1 MQVKK
6 LTNDISYILDALRDS
21 TVLEV
26 QVVIVHCALAFNFIA
41 YIKYNEYENSLQLWI
56 SFFSY
61 VKGFT
66 YYYTVIIML
75 LCS

>member
-41 YIKYNEYENSLQLWI
+41 YIK
-56 SFFSY
+56 
-61 VKGFT
+61 T
-66 YYYTVIIML
+66 YYYAVSML
-75 LCS
+75 LCT